1 MVLFKVKDLIQGKV
15 ITIFG
20 ESTSMK
26 LFRPLSSSKKKSQL
40 ILSRNK
46 KLRLLMSECNDI
58 NSLINII
65 MNHYWEF
72 LITLEY
78 KTVAKLY
85 QLGGIISLLH

>member
-1 MVLFKVKDLIQGKV
+1 MVLFKVKDLIQKKV
-15 ITIFG
+15 ITILG
-20 ESTSMK
+20 ESSSMK
-26 LFRPLSSSKKKSQL
+26 LFLPSSFSKKKNQL

-78 KTVAKLY
+78 KTVTELY
-85 QLGGIISLLH
+85 QVSIGSHY